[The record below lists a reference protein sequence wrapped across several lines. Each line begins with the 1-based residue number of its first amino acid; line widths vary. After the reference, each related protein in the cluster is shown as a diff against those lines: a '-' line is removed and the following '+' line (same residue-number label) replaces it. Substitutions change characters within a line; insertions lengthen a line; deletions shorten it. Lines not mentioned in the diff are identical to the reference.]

1 MNYTVLWKPAA
12 QQELAQLWINAADR
26 NALAAAA
33 DLIDA
38 LLHTDPQSLG
48 ESRHNDMRILICP
61 PLAVNFK
68 VSEPDRTVLVSDI
81 WLSGR
86 HP

>member
-1 MNYTVLWKPAA
+1 MSYTVLWKPAA

-26 NALAAAA
+26 SALAAAA

-38 LLHTDPQSLG
+38 LLKTDPQSQG
-48 ESRHNDMRILICP
+48 ESRHGDMRVLICP
-61 PLAVNFK
+61 PLAVNYK
-68 VSEPDRTVLVSDI
+68 VSEADRIVLVSDV
-81 WLSGR
+81 WLWGR

>member
-38 LLHTDPQSLG
+38 LLKTDPQSQG
-48 ESRHNDMRILICP
+48 ESRHRDMRILICL
-61 PLAVNFK
+61 PLVVNFK
-68 VSEPDRTVLVSDI
+68 VSEPDRTVLVSDV
-81 WLSGR
+81 WLWGR